1 MGLQERNER
10 LFYKVLMTHTP
21 ELLPVIDLPVRLL
34 LSRHPKCPSIGALR
48 KLDTCCG
55 HCIEQNTLIT

>member
-21 ELLPVIDLPVRLL
+21 ELLPVIDLPVRVLT
-34 LSRHPKCPSIGALR
+34 RW
-48 KLDTCCG
+48 
-55 HCIEQNTLIT
+55 